1 MDTFSNEAGK
11 GCVILLVFTFVLID
25 SIIIGTY
32 YHRQNNNVIEPNVE
46 IQKHNDSLRIE
57 VNNLDSIKVA
67 INYLR
72 KANTKL
78 IELSYEKD
86 INKNLRQIIRNDS
99 VLAEQAR
106 QRYILLDR
114 SCKQI
119 KKQRNIAYCSSG
131 VAIVLLI
138 LSLLK

>member
-1 MDTFSNEAGK
+1 MI
-11 GCVILLVFTFVLID
+11 VLLSYSINSSSKVYISFTGGLE
-25 SIIIGTY
+25 
-32 YHRQNNNVIEPNVE
+32 H
-46 IQKHNDSLRIE
+46 
-57 VNNLDSIKVA
+57 DSIKVA
-67 INYLR
+67 IDDLR

-114 SCKQI
+114 SCK
-119 KKQRNIAYCSSG
+119 KVTRQRNVAYCG
-131 VAIVLLI
+131 VGATIVLLI
-138 LSLLK
+138 LSLIK

>member
-1 MDTFSNEAGK
+1 MI
-11 GCVILLVFTFVLID
+11 VLLSYSINSSSKVYMPFT
-25 SIIIGTY
+25 GG
-32 YHRQNNNVIEPNVE
+32 IE
-46 IQKHNDSLRIE
+46 H
-57 VNNLDSIKVA
+57 DSIKVA
-67 INYLR
+67 IDDLR

-86 INKNLRQIIRNDS
+86 INKNLRQIIKNDS

-119 KKQRNIAYCSSG
+119 KKQRNIAYCSAG
-131 VAIVLLI
+131 ATIMLLI
-138 LSLLK
+138 LSLIK

>member
-1 MDTFSNEAGK
+1 MI
-11 GCVILLVFTFVLID
+11 VLLSC
-25 SIIIGTY
+25 SI
-32 YHRQNNNVIEPNVE
+32 N
-46 IQKHNDSLRIE
+46 SLSKSSTSSTGRIE
-57 VNNLDSIKVA
+57 QDSVTVA
-67 INYLR
+67 ISDIR
-72 KANTKL
+72 KANAKL

-114 SCKQI
+114 SCKKI
-119 KKQRNIAYCSSG
+119 KNQRNIAYCSTG

>member
-1 MDTFSNEAGK
+1 MI
-11 GCVILLVFTFVLID
+11 VLLSYSINSSSKVNIPFTW
-25 SIIIGTY
+25 G
-32 YHRQNNNVIEPNVE
+32 IE
-46 IQKHNDSLRIE
+46 H
-57 VNNLDSIKVA
+57 DSIKVA
-67 INYLR
+67 IDDLR

-86 INKNLRQIIRNDS
+86 INKNLRQIIKNDS

-119 KKQRNIAYCSSG
+119 KKQRNIAYCSAG
-131 VAIVLLI
+131 ATIMLLI
-138 LSLLK
+138 LSLIK

>member
-1 MDTFSNEAGK
+1 MI
-11 GCVILLVFTFVLID
+11 VLLSY
-25 SIIIGTY
+25 SI
-32 YHRQNNNVIEPNVE
+32 N
-46 IQKHNDSLRIE
+46 SLSKSLTSSTGRIE
-57 VNNLDSIKVA
+57 QDSVTIA
-67 INYLR
+67 ISDIR
-72 KANTKL
+72 KANAKL

-86 INKNLRQIIRNDS
+86 INKNLRQIIKNDS

-131 VAIVLLI
+131 VAILLLI

>member
-1 MDTFSNEAGK
+1 MI
-11 GCVILLVFTFVLID
+11 VLLSC
-25 SIIIGTY
+25 SI
-32 YHRQNNNVIEPNVE
+32 N
-46 IQKHNDSLRIE
+46 SLSKSLTSSTGRIE
-57 VNNLDSIKVA
+57 QDSVTIA
-67 INYLR
+67 ISDIR
-72 KANTKL
+72 KANAKL

-86 INKNLRQIIRNDS
+86 INKNLRQIIVNDS

-114 SCKQI
+114 SCKKI

-131 VAIVLLI
+131 VAILLLI

>member
-1 MDTFSNEAGK
+1 MI
-11 GCVILLVFTFVLID
+11 VLLSCSINSSSKSLTPSTGRIEQD
-25 SIIIGTY
+25 SITI
-32 YHRQNNNVIEPNVE
+32 
-46 IQKHNDSLRIE
+46 
-57 VNNLDSIKVA
+57 A
-67 INYLR
+67 ISDIR
-72 KANTKL
+72 KANAKL

-114 SCKQI
+114 SCKKI
-119 KKQRNIAYCSSG
+119 KKQRNIAYCGTG

>member
-1 MDTFSNEAGK
+1 MI
-11 GCVILLVFTFVLID
+11 VLLSCSINSSSKVYTSFTGGLERDSVKID
-25 SIIIGTY
+25 I
-32 YHRQNNNVIEPNVE
+32 
-46 IQKHNDSLRIE
+46 ND
-57 VNNLDSIKVA
+57 
-67 INYLR
+67 LR

-86 INKNLRQIIRNDS
+86 INKNLRQIIKNDS